1 MSSFVI
7 DVRLMVYSLVSSL
20 YFSICSEVALALP
33 KLKSLLV
40 SYIFFVTLPNFIPL
54 TVFPLRLFFITSVYP
69 VMR

>member
-20 YFSICSEVALALP
+20 YSLICSEVVLALP